1 MTKVKDV
8 IDETTDL
15 LWTAIQRPHPP
26 ATREELRAIVQYGVE
41 QLVTSAPHPDTPEH
55 ECGTRPPT
63 HIRGSW
69 VDRFRLPGRN
79 KP

>member
-26 ATREELRAIVQYGVE
+26 ATREELRTIVQYGVE
-41 QLVTSAPHPDTPEH
+41 QLVTKQLNHPERTQE
-55 ECGTRPPT
+55 EE
-63 HIRGSW
+63 
-69 VDRFRLPGRN
+69 
-79 KP
+79 KKQQ